1 MMRQISGQQLVMEI
15 QEDTFTPTPWVTSL
29 TADPALPAV
38 YGEFYAQL
46 INPMFRSLLYFLKQ
60 KGFKNPTDVTDGNWQ
75 SWRGT
80 ANNLFQDLAINQ
92 DLARDFHA
100 AMQYHSKYN
109 LTPWPEVYPT
119 GTVLSATKPDR
130 ALVVDIGGSNG
141 HDLGKFR
148 LCHPEIPDNSLVLQD
163 LPDVVKG
170 V

>member
-1 MMRQISGQQLVMEI
+1 MEI

-75 SWRGT
+75 FWRGT

-109 LTPWPEVYPT
+109 LTPWPEFYPT

-130 ALVVDIGGSNG
+130 ALASILEAATAMTWGSFVYAIRRSQTTA
-141 HDLGKFR
+141 LSFKISQT
-148 LCHPEIPDNSLVLQD
+148 LL
-163 LPDVVKG
+163 KG
-170 V
+170 FS